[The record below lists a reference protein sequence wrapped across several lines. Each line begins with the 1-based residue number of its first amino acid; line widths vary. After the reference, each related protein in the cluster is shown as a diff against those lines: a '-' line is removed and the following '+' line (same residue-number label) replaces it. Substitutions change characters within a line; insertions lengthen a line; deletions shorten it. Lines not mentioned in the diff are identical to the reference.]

1 MSTFSSDWER
11 CMSQHGMPVP
21 HLEDADEALE
31 LLHQLHSA
39 AENAGVEPGQ
49 VVTLGTLIASGGL
62 SFVGEPALVILA
74 GVAQTAAAVYISQG
88 ISCVFAAAALDIKRL
103 FASNELPDFVAE
115 ELANQGIDLA
125 AEAIA

>member
-1 MSTFSSDWER
+1 MSTFSSDWEH

-21 HLEDADEALE
+21 HLESADEALE

-39 AENAGVEPGQ
+39 AENAGVEPGH

-62 SFVGEPALVILA
+62 TLVGEPALVVLA
-74 GVAQTAAAVYISQG
+74 GVAQTAAAVYVSQG
-88 ISCVFAAAALDIKRL
+88 VSCVFAVAALDVKRL

-115 ELANQGIDLA
+115 ELGDQGIDLVVDA
-125 AEAIA
+125 NA